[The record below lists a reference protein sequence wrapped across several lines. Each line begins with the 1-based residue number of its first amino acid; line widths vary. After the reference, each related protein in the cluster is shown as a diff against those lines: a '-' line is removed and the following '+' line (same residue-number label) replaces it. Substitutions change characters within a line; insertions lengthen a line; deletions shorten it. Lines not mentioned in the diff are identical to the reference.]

1 LPRVIMADWIV
12 AKRAVRLEHRAIKLG
27 GQPTMAKGFYYLRLG
42 VLAKAWRLI

>member
-1 LPRVIMADWIV
+1 MADWIV

-27 GQPTMAKGFYYLRLG
+27 GQPTMANGFYYLRLG